1 MTEKP
6 ATCRDCGHDKADHRG
21 FSGDYGNYHWHECSH
36 GCEVFPYDG
45 ELHRFGGCR
54 CYEFKPPL
62 PWWRK
67 VLARIGGRR

>member
-6 ATCRDCGHDKADHRG
+6 TTCRNCGHDKTEHTG
-21 FSGDYGNYHWHECSH
+21 ISGEYGNYHHGECTS
-36 GCEVFPYDG
+36 GCRVVPYDG

-54 CYEFKPPL
+54 CYEFKPL